1 MKLADAV
8 CDALD
13 LEKALRSHDGHAIG
27 VGVQSPAE
35 LASRCAVPECGRPGC
50 NRKGRRGSREGN
62 KFLLDFSPVREN
74 EPVSELHYLA
84 VAEAGC
90 DHHVVA
96 GENRR
101 AARDLSV
108 GELGARSVRHL
119 GYILRGRPAG
129 SIFL

>member
-35 LASRCAVPECGRPGC
+35 LASECGRRGC

-62 KFLLDFSPVREN
+62 KFLLDFSPVRED

-90 DHHVVA
+90 DHDVVA
-96 GENRR
+96 GENRC
-101 AARDLSV
+101 AARDISV

-129 SIFL
+129 SIL